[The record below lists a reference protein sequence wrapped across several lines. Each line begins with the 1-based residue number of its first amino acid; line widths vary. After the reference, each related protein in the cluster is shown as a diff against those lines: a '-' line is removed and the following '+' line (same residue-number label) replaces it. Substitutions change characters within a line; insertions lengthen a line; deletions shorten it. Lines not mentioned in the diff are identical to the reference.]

1 MTQLKDRLDTKMIIF
16 GPVNGDI
23 ILRIYNK
30 EKGKVDIG
38 DPSMFL
44 KGIMTLLSGFYGDF
58 ESNED

>member
-1 MTQLKDRLDTKMIIF
+1 MIIF

-44 KGIMTLLSGFYGDF
+44 KGIMTLLSGFYRDF